1 MAGAK
6 CGDRAVRAV
15 YEDHAATAEHD
26 DSGCLDLCD
35 VHHMLFHKA
44 VSERKEVEQRC
55 WYHMSLLS
63 LRLFFGFLFWEVQDL
78 ACGGLRLERF
88 GQAAGFAIVKALSDV
103 LVNVWSQVMVHDAKI
118 VRLGTQQFPVS
129 TSKTKRLRQVEFTF
143 DGKTIIGIEQNPGTK
158 SRWAQEARSG
168 KMVMQFIEEGRY
180 IAVVSAGKV
189 TMYGKRDQWYE
200 TPR

>member
-63 LRLFFGFLFWEVQDL
+63 LRLFFAFCFEKYRISPVAVCALNVSDRRR
-78 ACGGLRLERF
+78 GLQL
-88 GQAAGFAIVKALSDV
+88 
-103 LVNVWSQVMVHDAKI
+103 
-118 VRLGTQQFPVS
+118 
-129 TSKTKRLRQVEFTF
+129 
-143 DGKTIIGIEQNPGTK
+143 
-158 SRWAQEARSG
+158 
-168 KMVMQFIEEGRY
+168 
-180 IAVVSAGKV
+180 
-189 TMYGKRDQWYE
+189 
-200 TPR
+200 